1 MLGEK
6 IGEGSG
12 KVISRRVLPNPGAGP
27 KFETSFESAGTIL
40 GVAQQEWGTY
50 TAELRADGTLIG
62 QGQGVIMSKEGDV
75 GTWTGS
81 GVGTPTS
88 DGGVSYRGAIFLQT
102 TSPKWARLSSV
113 AVMFEHDVDAQGNS
127 RSQLFE
133 WK

>member
-6 IGEGSG
+6 IGESTG
-12 KVISRRVLPNPGAGP
+12 KVGSRRVLPNPGGGP
-27 KFETSFESAGTIL
+27 KLESSFEAAGTIL

-50 TAELRADGTLIG
+50 TAEMRADGTLFG
-62 QGQGVIMSKEGDV
+62 HGQGVVMSKEGDV

-81 GVGTPTS
+81 GVGTHTS
-88 DGGVSYRGAIFLQT
+88 DGGVSYRGALFFQT
-102 TSPKWARLSSV
+102 ESPKWARLNSV
-113 AVMFEHDVDAQGNS
+113 AVVFEHDVDAQGNA